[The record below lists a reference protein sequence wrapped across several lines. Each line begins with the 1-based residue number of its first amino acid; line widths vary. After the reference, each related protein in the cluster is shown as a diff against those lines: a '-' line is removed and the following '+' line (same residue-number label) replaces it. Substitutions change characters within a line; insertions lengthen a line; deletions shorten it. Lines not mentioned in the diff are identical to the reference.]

1 MSNRGNDNRGH
12 SEGREAGGEA
22 SARTPGSAA
31 NLATYL
37 KGIDLPCSKDDL
49 LRHAEQNGA
58 PDEVRSTIQN
68 MPDQQFETMPDVM
81 KAFGEVK

>member
-1 MSNRGNDNRGH
+1 MSGH
-12 SEGREAGGEA
+12 DDKSHSQGREAGGEA
-22 SARTPGSAA
+22 AARTPGSAA

-58 PDEVRSTIQN
+58 PDEVRRTLENLPGQR
-68 MPDQQFETMPDVM
+68 FETMPDIM
-81 KAFGEVK
+81 KAFGQEK